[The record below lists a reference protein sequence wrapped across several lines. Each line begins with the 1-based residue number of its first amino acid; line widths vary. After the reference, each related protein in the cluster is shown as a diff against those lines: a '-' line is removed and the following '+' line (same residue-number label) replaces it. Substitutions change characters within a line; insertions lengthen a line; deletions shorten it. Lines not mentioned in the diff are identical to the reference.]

1 MQLQTIFGSISM
13 VCELGH
19 WKDLLTEKKN
29 NNNHQEDGSHY
40 VNISIITCNNLLSQ
54 YAIIANVSIKA
65 ITTITSLYNG
75 YIILYFQA
83 FFYS

>member
-13 VCELGH
+13 VCELGY

-29 NNNHQEDGSHY
+29 NNNHQEDGSPY

-65 ITTITSLYNG
+65 ITTIYKPL
-75 YIILYFQA
+75 
-83 FFYS
+83 